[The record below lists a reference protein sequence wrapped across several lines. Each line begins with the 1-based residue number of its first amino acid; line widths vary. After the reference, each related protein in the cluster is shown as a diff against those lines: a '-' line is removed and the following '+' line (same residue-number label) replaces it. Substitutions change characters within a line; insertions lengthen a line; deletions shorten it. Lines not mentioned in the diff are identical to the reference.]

1 MILINIPLLT
11 YFFSYALQIL
21 NPNFVFISLA
31 ISTFILY
38 EQIIK
43 KKDDLFKI
51 FLVLLPS
58 LSPLVI
64 NNLRLDN
71 SIFFFIAIDPTLIT
85 GFFFLYRNFIM
96 INLKKISLIFLLY
109 SVLLFYAFA
118 QLIIIYLTEQY
129 SVMGLTYNFKA
140 VLYLCTIFTIYNNSF
155 SYFKKQILSI
165 VILSIIILNVQMFVN
180 TTDDIVIVGHLV
192 FLTIAFLPF
201 IIYYKISLLNIL
213 IYLPYLFLIK
223 NQSVTSIS
231 IFIVSH
237 LLIFLSKF
245 RVVFNK
251 FNLILLINFQVIFLI
266 SFFFVDFFYENFNTD
281 NNFHTK
287 FLYDRLPLYIAS
299 IEQINYF
306 NFRIEPLSIN
316 LENFITHSSTWAYGS
331 HNYFLNT
338 AIGLGLIPTVI
349 MFIIINLFLIRLY
362 NKIKNNFHI
371 RDNLFK
377 LFFIALIASFAVF
390 STTGNAFSGNIGI
403 LLFLLFGSLNSVINT
418 DKKQ

>member
-1 MILINIPLLT
+1 
-11 YFFSYALQIL
+11 
-21 NPNFVFISLA
+21 
-31 ISTFILY
+31 
-38 EQIIK
+38 
-43 KKDDLFKI
+43 
-51 FLVLLPS
+51 
-58 LSPLVI
+58 
-64 NNLRLDN
+64 
-71 SIFFFIAIDPTLIT
+71 
-85 GFFFLYRNFIM
+85 M